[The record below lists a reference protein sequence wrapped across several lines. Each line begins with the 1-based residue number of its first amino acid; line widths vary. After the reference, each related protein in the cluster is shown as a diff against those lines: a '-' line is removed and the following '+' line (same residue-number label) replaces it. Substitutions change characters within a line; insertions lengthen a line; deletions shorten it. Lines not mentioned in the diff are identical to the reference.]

1 MFAGIIFDMDG
12 VLADT
17 HPIHRRAWRE
27 FLYEQGRSV
36 SEKELDYIEEGHKL
50 KEMMIHFLGPLSP
63 SELSAHGERKRQLF
77 YMADAEVR
85 TFPGVV
91 ALLRELRGVGIPTAV
106 ATSASRV
113 RAHTLLAKL
122 GLEQYFRFIVTGDD
136 VDLGKPDPAIF
147 SRAAQLMDVAP
158 ESCLVIEDSS
168 AGVQAANAA
177 GMTCLGIATGERAS
191 ALLRAGAARIVADL
205 SGLSLQRL
213 HDLFTTSQVK
223 NSPNYKPVTSESTS
237 SRTEVS

>member
-27 FLYEQGRSV
+27 FLHEQGCSV

-85 TFPGVV
+85 TFPGVIT
-91 ALLRELRGVGIPTAV
+91 LLRELRAEGIPTAV

-113 RAHTLLAKL
+113 RAHALLAKL
-122 GLEQYFRFIVTGDD
+122 GLEQYFRVIVTGDD

-147 SRAAQLMDVAP
+147 NRAAQLMEVAP

-168 AGVQAANAA
+168 AGVQAATAA
-177 GMTCLGIATGERAS
+177 GMRCLGLATGERA
-191 ALLRAGAARIVADL
+191 AQLLRAGATRTVSDL
-205 SGLSLQRL
+205 SGLSLHRL
-213 HDLFTTSQVK
+213 QDLFTTSQVK
-223 NSPNYKPVTSESTS
+223 NSPNYRPVASESTS
-237 SRTEVS
+237 SRTEVA